1 MKKLTDITLA
11 KYACTTAAPTCP
23 AVFQSENQTYVIVG
37 KKVNSAQYPAL
48 TNRVAQDEVALEV
61 SMDLIQKA
69 LCGEKQ

>member
-1 MKKLTDITLA
+1 MKKLTDITPE
-11 KYACTTAAPTCP
+11 KYVCISGNCP
-23 AVFQSENQTYVIVG
+23 AVLQSENQTYVIIG